1 MEWPLL
7 AVLTE
12 DDRRDLLSRSRRR
25 RFAKGEVIFHE
36 GDPGETLHLVANGRV
51 AVRLTTPLGDA
62 TTLRIIGAGGWFG
75 ELALLCPAPR
85 NATIVALEPVE
96 TLVLH
101 RDQVSDVRERVPGFE
116 HVVAEALVT
125 EVRRLSIALLEALF
139 VPADKRI
146 LRRLADLAS
155 IYGRGDAPTVIPLT
169 QEEVARFAGTTRPT
183 VNKVLQAAAA
193 DGMLDLRRGEIE
205 ILDVAGLTRRSH

>member
-7 AVLTE
+7 AVLAE
-12 DDRRDLLSRSRRR
+12 EDRRELLSRSRRR

-36 GDPGETLHLVANGRV
+36 GDPGETLHLVVDGRV
-51 AVRLTTPLGDA
+51 AVRLTTPLGDT
-62 TTLRIIGAGGWFG
+62 TTLLIIGAGGWFG

-101 RDQVSDVRERVPGFE
+101 RDQVSEVRERVPAFE
-116 HVVAEALVT
+116 HVVAKALVA

-139 VPADKRI
+139 
-146 LRRLADLAS
+146 
-155 IYGRGDAPTVIPLT
+155 
-169 QEEVARFAGTTRPT
+169 
-183 VNKVLQAAAA
+183 
-193 DGMLDLRRGEIE
+193 
-205 ILDVAGLTRRSH
+205 